1 MLGKE
6 KNTGQLDLFRASL
19 QQIIDLE
26 HPLVALSLTIPW
38 EKIEKDFE
46 QFYPTQGAP
55 SHPLRLMVGL
65 LLLQRIYNLSDE
77 RITA

>member
-55 SHPLRLMVGL
+55 SHPPQADGRLTAL
-65 LLLQRIYNLSDE
+65 AAHLQPE
-77 RITA
+77 